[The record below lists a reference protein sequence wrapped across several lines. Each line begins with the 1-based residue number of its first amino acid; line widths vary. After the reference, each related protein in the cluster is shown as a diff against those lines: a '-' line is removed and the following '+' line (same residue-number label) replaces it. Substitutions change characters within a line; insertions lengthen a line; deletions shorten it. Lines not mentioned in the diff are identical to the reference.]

1 MDVSGAFEQQD
12 NFLKTNSV
20 DSILIMDGV
29 KKQPWITIAIP
40 TYKRSEVLK
49 ETLRSALNQ
58 RSSVEY
64 EVLVVD
70 NNSERFCETERMITT
85 DFVNTG
91 KLRYYKNVQNIG
103 LFGNWNRCFQL
114 ACGKWV
120 VLLHDDDL
128 IFDAYLLKTVYYL
141 NRIPDC
147 TILKPQMDN
156 WLDDGNSYHR
166 STSSVSRFLSKYSFY
181 CALDYVFLGN
191 FVGSPT
197 GCFFL
202 KDYILQKGGFSLSI
216 YPSADTGF
224 LLSAAIDKKVV
235 LLHEVLGVRRIGQ
248 NESLKPETE
257 ARFLEARYSFIL
269 YLIRFYNI
277 EWLIGKRYMAYCIQ
291 EYRKNLSVSSADIM
305 RKELPRINGMEQ
317 FYYRILIILYKLF
330 RMLRTFFNL

>member
-1 MDVSGAFEQQD
+1 
-12 NFLKTNSV
+12 
-20 DSILIMDGV
+20 
-29 KKQPWITIAIP
+29 
-40 TYKRSEVLK
+40 
-49 ETLRSALNQ
+49 
-58 RSSVEY
+58 
-64 EVLVVD
+64 
-70 NNSERFCETERMITT
+70 
-85 DFVNTG
+85 
-91 KLRYYKNVQNIG
+91 
-103 LFGNWNRCFQL
+103 
-114 ACGKWV
+114 
-120 VLLHDDDL
+120 
-128 IFDAYLLKTVYYL
+128 
-141 NRIPDC
+141 
-147 TILKPQMDN
+147 MDN

-330 RMLRTFFNL
+330 RMLRTFLIFKKNLKSDFLSI